1 MFDVFY
7 SKISEIV
14 NLHIPVKELS
24 KREVK
29 IKSEPWITFG
39 IRVSIQVK
47 NKLFKKFLRTK
58 SPYYHAKFKHYRN
71 ILNHILRI
79 SRKQYYN
86 EYFSININDSKRV
99 WNKIKQKVC
108 LKSKSKQILTKIV
121 KDNHEIIDMKNIP
134 NTFNKYFANVGDQL
148 ANTIHN

>member
-79 SRKQYYN
+79 SKKQNYN
-86 EYFSININDSKRV
+86 KYFSININDSKRV
-99 WNKIKQKVC
+99 WNGIKQIIC
-108 LKSKSKQILTKIV
+108 LQSKSKQITTKIV
-121 KDNHEIIDMKNIP
+121 KNSHEIIDMKDIA
-134 NTFNKYFANVGDQL
+134 NTFYKYFANIGEQL
-148 ANTIHN
+148 AT